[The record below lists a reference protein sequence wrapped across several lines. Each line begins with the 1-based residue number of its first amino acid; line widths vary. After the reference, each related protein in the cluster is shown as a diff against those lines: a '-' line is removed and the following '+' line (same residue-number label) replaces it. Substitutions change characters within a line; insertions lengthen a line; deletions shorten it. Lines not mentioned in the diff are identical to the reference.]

1 MDERVSESRIDLDLR
16 PGREL
21 GLTVPPEYVPLR
33 RADVLQLDMGD
44 RLILYHRD
52 LGLVHHLNA
61 SAAILWRRCDG
72 TTSTLHLARDIAAH
86 HGLDRAEV
94 ERQVASVIAE
104 FDTLGLVDDAVT
116 PIEKPA

>member
-1 MDERVSESRIDLDLR
+1 MEESRIDLDLR

-21 GLTVPPEYVPLR
+21 GLTVSPGYVPLR

-61 SAAILWRRCDG
+61 SAAILWRGCDG
-72 TTSTLHLARDIAAH
+72 STSTIDLAREIAAD
-86 HGLDRAEV
+86 HGLDPSEV
-94 ERQVASVIAE
+94 EPQVASVIAE
-104 FDTLGLVDDAVT
+104 FDALGLVNDAT
-116 PIEKPA
+116 AAIEEPA